1 LLAAFGAAFG
11 WRALGGGPLVF
22 DDHPGQLYRL
32 HHAITIGFAPWRF
45 DPGWWA
51 GYAELQYYP
60 PGFAWLGA
68 ALHRAAFGAL
78 SPAAVYQ
85 ILLWLVWLL
94 PGAATYALLR
104 RVIGDPWL
112 ALPGAFVALTLS
124 AGCRSGVEEGLRWG
138 LVAARLGWGCLPL
151 LAWSLLRWANGGE
164 RPPLVSSALLAV
176 ITLLHPA
183 HVPTAAT
190 MVLLAGAHA
199 RPRGRRMCEAVLLLA
214 LGFGLSAVW
223 LLPLL
228 ADLDMALPLAW
239 QDLSIGGL
247 AWRLI
252 AQPIVIVLA
261 LLTVLGW
268 RLGAG
273 AAAEARWLLALAP
286 AVAGLVVVDALVLEP
301 LGVAWLP
308 SDRLMDGLYWA
319 LVWGGGLGLA
329 SLARSSARPAV
340 PALVALAAC
349 VPLSWGAYE
358 PGLSLWPRSLE
369 WPKEAAVVRGLRMD
383 ALWEAIRKT
392 PPGRVLFLRSGV
404 PLDWRPEWWRPHT
417 HITALTPIA
426 TGRGML
432 GGTFTHPSPV
442 AGLLYTGSAAN
453 RPLTRLAEQIDGQ
466 SVFGRPLDALDV
478 ATFNRLIA
486 RLGVSSLVALEQ
498 DARQSLFL
506 ADNPVFSHR
515 SRIGSFIF
523 FSSDRARAVPEPVG
537 PQRWRVPV
545 ADEPTAGWAPLSIAY
560 SPRWVARARG
570 VAVAVRRDDLGL
582 VEVATPPGVTEVEL
596 EHRPG
601 AAEWVGVGWSLL
613 SLALLAVV
621 AVRRARA

>member
-1 LLAAFGAAFG
+1 
-11 WRALGGGPLVF
+11 
-22 DDHPGQLYRL
+22 
-32 HHAITIGFAPWRF
+32 
-45 DPGWWA
+45 
-51 GYAELQYYP
+51 
-60 PGFAWLGA
+60 
-68 ALHRAAFGAL
+68 
-78 SPAAVYQ
+78 
-85 ILLWLVWLL
+85 
-94 PGAATYALLR
+94 
-104 RVIGDPWL
+104 
-112 ALPGAFVALTLS
+112 
-124 AGCRSGVEEGLRWG
+124 
-138 LVAARLGWGCLPL
+138 
-151 LAWSLLRWANGGE
+151 
-164 RPPLVSSALLAV
+164 
-176 ITLLHPA
+176 
-183 HVPTAAT
+183 
-190 MVLLAGAHA
+190 
-199 RPRGRRMCEAVLLLA
+199 
-214 LGFGLSAVW
+214 
-223 LLPLL
+223 
-228 ADLDMALPLAW
+228 
-239 QDLSIGGL
+239 
-247 AWRLI
+247 
-252 AQPIVIVLA
+252 
-261 LLTVLGW
+261 
-268 RLGAG
+268 
-273 AAAEARWLLALAP
+273 
-286 AVAGLVVVDALVLEP
+286 
-301 LGVAWLP
+301 
-308 SDRLMDGLYWA
+308 
-319 LVWGGGLGLA
+319 
-329 SLARSSARPAV
+329 V